1 MKWTD
6 TVALSVA
13 GYSAQDI
20 RDIKALEKEKPE
32 VIQMAKAGAKLKDIK
47 DLIEM
52 SDPDDTTAG
61 NSDGQEP
68 TESESTPDY
77 KKLYEDQKKEIDELK
92 ATVSNIQKQNA
103 SKDVSGNVKDAD
115 DLDIFADLLTN

>member
-20 RDIKALEKEKPE
+20 RDIKALEKERPE

-52 SDPDDTTAG
+52 SDPDDTPAG

-68 TESESTPDY
+68 DESDPTPDY
-77 KKLYEDQKKEIDELK
+77 KKLYEEQTKQIEELK
-92 ATVSNIQKQNA
+92 ATVSDIQKQNA
-103 SKDVSGNVKDAD
+103 SKDLSGGKKEVD
-115 DLDIFADLLTN
+115 DLDIFADLLKS